1 MGCVHHDAVAERAH
15 LWPALTVKIG
25 PGNTDLE
32 GEHSLAWFFGLPES
46 GTVDVGDSSLPL
58 HVRRQP
64 SRPPILSRSLSPP
77 VARAQVCRSHS
88 TYARQTYGRR
98 PKSTGG
104 ARSNKPRAFR
114 DVCAPATDPRLREL
128 RPHERLLMC
137 NRCEYGQRRVGNDRF
152 YAEIFT
158 CKRKLRLRE
167 RFRCWASFRVV
178 LTRKGIDAMYKAYK
192 KRRKKRRGA
201 SDDETEASADEGRAD
216 PGTAEADQTAS
227 TAEGT
232 LGRGTRRAATSTD
245 YGGPVTRR
253 RRADDGEAEQS
264 RRARRG
270 REQDVA
276 EISRRMYEEIRSSR
290 DPRDHVED
298 G

>member
-1 MGCVHHDAVAERAH
+1 
-15 LWPALTVKIG
+15 
-25 PGNTDLE
+25 
-32 GEHSLAWFFGLPES
+32 
-46 GTVDVGDSSLPL
+46 
-58 HVRRQP
+58 
-64 SRPPILSRSLSPP
+64 
-77 VARAQVCRSHS
+77 
-88 TYARQTYGRR
+88 
-98 PKSTGG
+98 
-104 ARSNKPRAFR
+104 
-114 DVCAPATDPRLREL
+114 
-128 RPHERLLMC
+128 
-137 NRCEYGQRRVGNDRF
+137 
-152 YAEIFT
+152 
-158 CKRKLRLRE
+158 
-167 RFRCWASFRVV
+167 
-178 LTRKGIDAMYKAYK
+178 MYKAYK

-245 YGGPVTRR
+245 YGGPVARR
-253 RRADDGEAEQS
+253 RRADDVEAEQT

-270 REQDVA
+270 REQDFA